1 MEGLRQS
8 KFYIYLQLFVSV
20 VIAELGDRSMIA
32 TVALASKYSMV
43 VLIIGGALGH
53 VVATGLATVA
63 GEFIGLRCPP
73 KCVAITSGL
82 IFIAF
87 AVYDFVFDIQPM
99 L

>member
-43 VLIIGGALGH
+43 VLIIWAD
-53 VVATGLATVA
+53 T
-63 GEFIGLRCPP
+63 
-73 KCVAITSGL
+73 
-82 IFIAF
+82 
-87 AVYDFVFDIQPM
+87 
-99 L
+99 